1 MADFA
6 DIKEV
11 TTKALQVQKIYFTK
25 LDGTPENRAELRQM
39 YYPSPSHTLMQ
50 WNGHVLATLSDI
62 EQYHANLPKTKH
74 VVQSVDAQPLPGN
87 SGGDSFMVVVSGTC
101 TYDDEHVRHFYQRLV
116 MTKHEGRMYIVNDYQ
131 RWTGEG

>member
-1 MADFA
+1 M
-6 DIKEV
+6 
-11 TTKALQVQKIYFTK
+11 
-25 LDGTPENRAELRQM
+25 
-39 YYPSPSHTLMQ
+39 
-50 WNGHVLATLSDI
+50 
-62 EQYHANLPKTKH
+62 
-74 VVQSVDAQPLPGN
+74 QSVDAQPLPGN